1 MPRTNAAQSH
11 EYRAIQ
17 QAAQPLF
24 SPQNRTEQHMLTF
37 PTQHTL
43 HIDSYSGKADGRNLS
58 GSLCRLHDS
67 EGDTVTQWQSL
78 DDSAAFYQYI
88 THSNGRDYLLF
99 RQDLYGYS
107 VLDFATGE
115 IMQYLP
121 RAALDGAET
130 FIWTEAHYNP
140 ANDMLAVGGC
150 YWAAP
155 YALLLADFSNPMSA
169 PPRMTDALY
178 EYIPNFWDDY
188 DGEIDFHAWRGTDLL
203 YTAPL
208 LEEKNAAPKILTQ
221 AQYLAWLE

>member
-1 MPRTNAAQSH
+1 MPRTNAAQSP

-24 SPQNRTEQHMLTF
+24 SPQNRTGRQVLTF

-43 HIDSYSGKADGRNLS
+43 HIDSFAGEAGGRNLS
-58 GSLCRLHDS
+58 GSLCRLCDS
-67 EGDTVTQWQSL
+67 EGGTVAQWQSL

-88 THSNGRDYLLF
+88 AHRNGRDYLLF

-121 RAALDGAET
+121 RT
-130 FIWTEAHYNP
+130 
-140 ANDMLAVGGC
+140 
-150 YWAAP
+150 
-155 YALLLADFSNPMSA
+155 
-169 PPRMTDALY
+169 TDAFY

-188 DGEIDFHAWRGTDLL
+188 DGEIDFYAWRGTDLL

>member
-1 MPRTNAAQSH
+1 MPRTNAAQSS

-17 QAAQPLF
+17 QATQPLF
-24 SPQNRTEQHMLTF
+24 SPQNRTEQCVLTF

-43 HIDSYSGKADGRNLS
+43 HINSYAGEAGGRNLS
-58 GSLCRLHDS
+58 GCLCRLCDS
-67 EGDTVTQWQSL
+67 AGSTVTQWQSL

-88 THSNGRDYLLF
+88 AHSNGRNYLLF

-121 RAALDGAET
+121 RAALEGTET

-155 YALLLADFSNPMSA
+155 YSLLWQISA
-169 PPRMTDALY
+169 TPCLPR
-178 EYIPNFWDDY
+178 
-188 DGEIDFHAWRGTDLL
+188 HA
-203 YTAPL
+203 
-208 LEEKNAAPKILTQ
+208 
-221 AQYLAWLE
+221 

>member
-1 MPRTNAAQSH
+1 M
-11 EYRAIQ
+11 
-17 QAAQPLF
+17 
-24 SPQNRTEQHMLTF
+24 
-37 PTQHTL
+37 
-43 HIDSYSGKADGRNLS
+43 
-58 GSLCRLHDS
+58 
-67 EGDTVTQWQSL
+67 
-78 DDSAAFYQYI
+78 
-88 THSNGRDYLLF
+88 
-99 RQDLYGYS
+99 
-107 VLDFATGE
+107 LDFATGE

-121 RAALDGAET
+121 RATLDGTET

-208 LEEKNAAPKILTQ
+208 LEEKKRCAENFDTGAIFSLVGIGFSHQLQKVV
-221 AQYLAWLE
+221 